1 MKTGSVVE
9 QQKQQT
15 NFTGFLWSNLTYRS
29 EKKPKCMLM
38 SCLHSTRVSPR
49 CCFHSE
55 FLIQIIHKNL
65 DLPYMLQQETMRAE
79 SLTPSLHVW
88 FIVSKNLFVVAGS
101 AFARENGTDEECVLL
116 LDVFFVKNIFLKM
129 ASVESLA
136 LDACLTS
143 HRTI

>member
-1 MKTGSVVE
+1 
-9 QQKQQT
+9 
-15 NFTGFLWSNLTYRS
+15 
-29 EKKPKCMLM
+29 ML
-38 SCLHSTRVSPR
+38 LPLRVSDTDYTKILICHTCYNKR
-49 CCFHSE
+49 RREQNLSHS
-55 FLIQIIHKNL
+55 L
-65 DLPYMLQQETMRAE
+65 
-79 SLTPSLHVW
+79 SLRVW

-101 AFARENGTDEECVLL
+101 AFARDNGTDEECVLL